1 MRLYQSLKR
10 HALEWVGLFS
20 TPIGK
25 LSLWL
30 NGANYGMGLRIR
42 GKLLVHNLGEILI
55 GNNVSINSAVWA
67 NPIGGGTRCCF
78 QVSPGGKIVIGD
90 DCGLSNIAITS
101 RTSVTL
107 GKHVRLG
114 AGCRIYDTDFHEL
127 AGRDTVATKP
137 VVLQDDVFCGSGAL
151 ILKGVTIGKGAI
163 IGANAVVTKDV
174 PAYEIWAGNP
184 ARCVK
189 KIEAENE

>member
-67 NPIGGGTRCCF
+67 NPIGGG
-78 QVSPGGKIVIGD
+78 
-90 DCGLSNIAITS
+90 
-101 RTSVTL
+101 
-107 GKHVRLG
+107 
-114 AGCRIYDTDFHEL
+114 EL
-127 AGRDTVATKP
+127 D
-137 VVLQDDVFCGSGAL
+137 VVFKCPREEKL
-151 ILKGVTIGKGAI
+151 
-163 IGANAVVTKDV
+163 
-174 PAYEIWAGNP
+174 
-184 ARCVK
+184 
-189 KIEAENE
+189 